1 MPEMFRK
8 SYPDTFI
15 IIDATE
21 IKCESPSNLFP
32 QSQHY
37 STDKSH
43 TTLKGLVGI
52 APNGFF
58 TLLSQLFIGSI
69 CDKELVYQT
78 DIFHLLDM
86 VPPGKCVMAG
96 REFEI

>member
-1 MPEMFRK
+1 MPEVFRK

-15 IIDATE
+15 IINATE
-21 IKCESPSNLFP
+21 IKRESPNDLSP

-43 TTLKGLVGI
+43 STLKGLVGV
-52 APNGFF
+52 APNSFF
-58 TLLSQLFIGSI
+58 TLVSQLFTGSI
-69 CDKELVYQT
+69 SDKELVIQS

-96 REFEI
+96 RGFEI